1 MTGEELSTIA
11 NGLDKK
17 ELIELVQKVSKDSLE
32 AGRKLGGAISDWID
46 EVFDSINTKNEK
58 L

>member
-17 ELIELVQKVSKDSLE
+17 ELIEMIQKVSKESYDT
-32 AGRKLGGAISDWID
+32 GRKLGGVISDWID
-46 EVFDSINTKNEK
+46 DLFDSINTKN
-58 L
+58 

>member
-17 ELIELVQKVSKDSLE
+17 ELIEWVEKVSKESCDT
-32 AGRKLGGAISDWID
+32 GRKLGGAISNWID
-46 EVFDSINTKNEK
+46 ELFDSINSKN
-58 L
+58 

>member
-17 ELIELVQKVSKDSLE
+17 ELIEWVEKVSKESFDT
-32 AGRKLGGAISDWID
+32 GRKLGGAISDLID
-46 EVFDSINTKNEK
+46 ALFDSTNPKN
-58 L
+58 

>member
-17 ELIELVQKVSKDSLE
+17 ELIELVQKVSNESLD
-32 AGRKLGGAISDWID
+32 AGRKLGGVISDLID
-46 EVFDSINTKNEK
+46 ELFDSNNTKK
-58 L
+58 

>member
-1 MTGEELSTIA
+1 MTGEELSTLA

-46 EVFDSINTKNEK
+46 EVFDSIH
-58 L
+58 

>member
-46 EVFDSINTKNEK
+46 DLFDSTNPKN
-58 L
+58 